1 VRLHRVI
8 GMLIGSC
15 ATSAVFA
22 QAQITQPG
30 QVVVSGAVADEAT
43 RATLLTR
50 LRELYGADRVQDQLT
65 VGGVVTPP
73 QWSASVQRLLT
84 SDLKAISHGEL
95 KVEGTQVSVR
105 GETSNEVA
113 RQEVVSRMATAL
125 TSTYTVKNS
134 LRVAGAE
141 QHVLDDAL
149 NNRIVEFESGSAN
162 LTASGHGVL
171 DDMVDALRKVK
182 GKRVEIIGHTD
193 SSGTREANLVLSQA
207 RADSVKNYLLAAG
220 LSAEFLNTSG
230 AGPDRPIASNTTE
243 DGRARNR
250 RIEFRLGQ

>member
-1 VRLHRVI
+1 MSMRRVGWLLAGLCI
-8 GMLIGSC
+8 VSTASG
-15 ATSAVFA
+15 
-22 QAQITQPG
+22 QAQVTQPG
-30 QVVVSGAVADEAT
+30 QVVVSGAVPDETT
-43 RATLLTR
+43 RVALLTR

-84 SDLKAISHGEL
+84 SDLKTISHGEL

-105 GETSNEVA
+105 GETSNEAA

-125 TSTYTVKNS
+125 TATYTVKNA
-134 LRVAGAE
+134 LRVAAAE

-149 NNRIVEFESGSAN
+149 NNRIVEFESGSAI
-162 LTASGHGVL
+162 LTSVGRTVL
-171 DDMVDALRKVK
+171 DDMVNALRKVK
-182 GKRVEIIGHTD
+182 GKRVEVIGHTD
-193 SSGTREANLVLSQA
+193 SIGTREANLVLSQA

-220 LSAEFLNTSG
+220 LSAEFLSTSG
-230 AGPDRPIASNTTE
+230 AGPDRPIAPNVTDE
-243 DGRARNR
+243 GRARNR